1 MNTKTPIVLATE
13 KDPGPRTLPVP
24 SAFTPPPQG
33 GGGGKRAAWMWVI
46 VGIVIFGGL
55 GYALSGTQ
63 VIAPLQGEN
72 EEVKEPTP
80 SEEGFRPS
88 FLWEFFP
95 AGDDE
100 LGTPRTSVTLSI
112 NGEVHE
118 VGTFDG
124 SCLVVNGS
132 SWELVENELTGVIC
146 WFAGGGDEVG
156 VFYEEGEYVVKQG
169 VLEEGA
175 EGESGMRGSYETLFV
190 L

>member
-1 MNTKTPIVLATE
+1 
-13 KDPGPRTLPVP
+13 
-24 SAFTPPPQG
+24 
-33 GGGGKRAAWMWVI
+33 MWVI
-46 VGIVIFGGL
+46 IGVVFFGGL

-63 VIAPLQGEN
+63 VVAPLQGEN
-72 EEVKEPTP
+72 EKIKESAE
-80 SEEGFRPS
+80 SEGGLRPS

-95 AGDDE
+95 AGEDE

-112 NGEVHE
+112 NGEAHE
-118 VGTFDG
+118 IGTFDG

-132 SWELVENELTGVIC
+132 SWELAQHELTGVIC

-175 EGESGMRGSYETLFV
+175 EGESGMRGNYETLFV
-190 L
+190 F